1 MQLVCGA
8 GLTLVAHYPRVAS
21 LVSALVAMGR
31 ELRRASKCDAVDPQ
45 CCRSDPQ
52 LMRRRGREEV
62 EERWGRGR
70 VLEGGKV
77 EADDDDVK

>member
-8 GLTLVAHYPRVAS
+8 GLTLAHYPRVAS

-31 ELRRASKCDAVDPQ
+31 ELRRVSKCDAADPQ
-45 CCRSDPQ
+45 CCRLDPR
-52 LMRRRGREEV
+52 LMRRRGRGEGEG
-62 EERWGRGR
+62 RWGRGK